1 MAGETLQDS
10 LSGLRF
16 SGADNSWGLGASALA
31 SSLPALINPRSS
43 VGRNLA
49 IGLGGTLLTALLG
62 YQARQ
67 QASEDTIATM
77 DYGNQILKMTNPDD
91 QLALAKR
98 VGEQDSQRGA
108 RLATLVNALGTSRL
122 VNSLELA
129 RQTELENIK
138 ARSQIAQNLN
148 MDPAELP
155 GYFTEKKAAQE
166 FYDAQ
171 NAQDVA
177 NTQVGVTD
185 PQALGAALPVSNNQ
199 PDPMIIRFGTAQAI
213 QNEQK
218 RVSDLNQQTLTN
230 KNAAEAAKFARG
242 NEINNRSTAL
252 SNNDLSKN
260 LLLARGSL
268 EDLKN
273 IVKSPTAF
281 AGETMSKIFERI
293 VNPANM
299 VTLQE
304 LGTYANA
311 QSLYDKLQGQ
321 WAKISAGEAT
331 TTPQFKAELIEFA
344 QMAVDARGTL
354 YNTMV
359 QTAVDRANEQG
370 LETTFKIMAPM
381 PRYVTRAEDTESLR
395 EINAAL
401 LLDGVDEGT
410 KQRLRAQAV
419 IIKGRR

>member
-77 DYGNQILKMTNPDD
+77 DYGNQILGASSPEEQFAIATAVEDTQRK
-91 QLALAKR
+91 AK
-98 VGEQDSQRGA
+98 
-108 RLATLVNALGTSRL
+108 LLTLVNALKTQGVVDARTLGMQRKL
-122 VNSLELA
+122 QEIETQGNQAEAFGIPMAEVDAALQENMMA
-129 RQTELENIK
+129 RQQPTITGEGVPPLPPFPTQ
-138 ARSQIAQNLN
+138 AQI
-148 MDPAELP
+148 
-155 GYFTEKKAAQE
+155 
-166 FYDAQ
+166 
-171 NAQDVA
+171 VA
-177 NTQVGVTD
+177 H
-185 PQALGAALPVSNNQ
+185 
-199 PDPMIIRFGTAQAI
+199 AQAI

-218 RVSDLNQQTLTN
+218 RVSDLNQQALTN

-260 LLLARGSL
+260 LILARGSL
-268 EDLKN
+268 TDLKN

-281 AGETMSKIFERI
+281 AGETMSKIYERI

-311 QSLYDKLQGQ
+311 QSLYDKLRGQ
-321 WAKISAGEAT
+321 WAKISTGEAT

-410 KQRLRAQAV
+410 KQGLRAQAE

>member
-16 SGADNSWGLGASALA
+16 SGADNAYGLGASTLA

-77 DYGNQILKMTNPDD
+77 GYGNQILGMTNPEDR
-91 QLALAKR
+91 LALAKS

-108 RLATLVNALGTSRL
+108 RLATLVNALDAQGALDARTLGMQRKL
-122 VNSLELA
+122 QEIETLGNQAEALGIPMKEVDAAMQQNMTA
-129 RQTELENIK
+129 RQQPTVTAEGVPLLPPFPTQ
-138 ARSQIAQNLN
+138 AQIEA
-148 MDPAELP
+148 
-155 GYFTEKKAAQE
+155 
-166 FYDAQ
+166 
-171 NAQDVA
+171 NAQALKD
-177 NTQVGVTD
+177 
-185 PQALGAALPVSNNQ
+185 QAKIKLDAE
-199 PDPMIIRFGTAQAI
+199 IR
-213 QNEQK
+213 
-218 RVSDLNQQTLTN
+218 
-230 KNAAEAAKFARG
+230 AEAAKFARG

-260 LLLARGSL
+260 LMLARASL
-268 EDLKN
+268 TDLKN
-273 IVKSPTAF
+273 MVKSPTAF
-281 AGETMSKIFERI
+281 AGETMSKIYERV

-381 PRYVTRAEDTESLR
+381 PRYITSAENIKSLQ

-401 LLDGVDEGT
+401 ALEGVDEST
-410 KQRLRAQAV
+410 KQALRAQAV
-419 IIKGRR
+419 IIQGRR